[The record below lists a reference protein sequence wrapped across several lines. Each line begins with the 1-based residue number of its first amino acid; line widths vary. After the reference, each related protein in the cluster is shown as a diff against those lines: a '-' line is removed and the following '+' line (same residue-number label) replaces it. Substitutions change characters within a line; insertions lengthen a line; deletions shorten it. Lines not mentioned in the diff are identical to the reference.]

1 MGFWYR
7 DRDFPSPF
15 NQTRFRSSTDI
26 PPVETMKIR
35 CLWAS
40 LGNPLMLDY
49 HDKEWGVPVHDDRK
63 MFEFLVLEGAQAGL
77 SWSTIL
83 NKREN
88 YRRAFASFDPQKVAA
103 FDGRTVRKLLAN
115 PGIVR
120 NRRKVE
126 SAVSNASA
134 FLEVQSEFGSFDSYI
149 WSFVDGEPIQNRW
162 KSLSQ
167 IPVTSPEARKM
178 SADLAKRGFRF
189 VGPTICYSHMQAVGM
204 VNDHLVDCFRYSE
217 IR

>member
-1 MGFWYR
+1 
-7 DRDFPSPF
+7 
-15 NQTRFRSSTDI
+15 
-26 PPVETMKIR
+26 MKKR
-35 CLWAS
+35 CPWVS
-40 LGNPLMLDY
+40 FENPLMLEY

-63 MFEFLVLEGAQAGL
+63 IFEFLVLEGAQAGL

-88 YRRAFASFDPQKVAA
+88 YRRAFAGFNPKKVAA
-103 FDGRTVRKLLAN
+103 FDGRTVRKLLAD

-126 SAVSNASA
+126 SAISNARA
-134 FLEVQSEFGSFDSYI
+134 FLDVQNEFGSFDSYI
-149 WSFVDGEPIQNRW
+149 WSFVDGKPIQNKW

-167 IPVTSPEARKM
+167 IPVTSPEATRM
-178 SADLAKRGFRF
+178 SSDLVKRGFRF
-189 VGPTICYSHMQAVGM
+189 VGPTICYSHMQAAGM

-217 IR
+217 IGG